1 MSYPDQYRFQ
11 SRGPGEGPRGAF
23 HDDGRPDSDFPFGRR
38 VLITEDNWLVAGE
51 WRAALED
58 AGYEV
63 VGVAA
68 SAEEALELCRLETPD
83 VILMDIRLLGD
94 RDGVE
99 AAREARSLYDIPS
112 VFVSAHD
119 DSEMRRRAAEAQP
132 LGWIT
137 KPVVPSRI
145 PELLLQFARPL
156 N

>member
-1 MSYPDQYRFQ
+1 MHYPDPYRFQ
-11 SRGPGEGPRGAF
+11 SRGPQDGPYGRA
-23 HDDGRPDSDFPFGRR
+23 DGDGGPDADYPLGRR

-51 WRAALED
+51 WRAALEE

-68 SAEEALELCRLETPD
+68 SAEEALEICREESPD
-83 VILMDIRLLGD
+83 LILMDIRLLGA

-99 AAREARSLYDIPS
+99 AARDARSLYDIPS
-112 VFVSAHD
+112 VFVSAND
-119 DSEMRRRAAEAQP
+119 DSEVRRRAAEARP
-132 LGWIT
+132 LGWIA
-137 KPVVPSRI
+137 KPVLASRI

>member
-1 MSYPDQYRFQ
+1 MPHPDAYRFQ
-11 SRGPGEGPRGAF
+11 SRGPQDGPGRYAAG
-23 HDDGRPDSDFPFGRR
+23 DGGPDADFPLGRR

-58 AGYEV
+58 VGYEV

-68 SAEEALELCRLETPD
+68 SAEESLEICREESPD
-83 VILMDIRLLGD
+83 LILMDIRLLGD

-99 AAREARSLYDIPS
+99 AARDARALYDIPS

-119 DSEMRRRAAEAQP
+119 DSEVRRRAAEARP

-137 KPVVPSRI
+137 KPVLASRI
-145 PELLLQFARPL
+145 PEILLQLARPL

>member
-1 MSYPDQYRFQ
+1 MAYPDPIRFQ
-11 SRGPGEGPRGAF
+11 SRGSGERSHGVFPG
-23 HDDGRPDSDFPFGRR
+23 DGWPASDFPFGRR

-58 AGYEV
+58 AGYTV

-68 SAEEALELCRLETPD
+68 SAAEALDLCAQETPD
-83 VILMDIRLLGD
+83 LILMDIRLLGD
-94 RDGVE
+94 RDGIE
-99 AAREARSLYDIPS
+99 AARDARSLYDIPS

-119 DSEMRRRAAEAQP
+119 DSEIRRRAAEARP

-137 KPVVPSRI
+137 KPVVASRI
-145 PELLLQFARPL
+145 PELLIQFARPL

>member
-11 SRGPGEGPRGAF
+11 SRGPRDGPPGPAEG
-23 HDDGRPDSDFPFGRR
+23 DGRPEADFPLGRR

-63 VGVAA
+63 VGMAA
-68 SAEEALELCRLETPD
+68 SAEEALEVCREESPD
-83 VILMDIRLLGD
+83 LILMDIRLLGD
-94 RDGVE
+94 RDGIE
-99 AAREARSLYDIPS
+99 AAQEARSLYGIPS

-119 DSEMRRRAAEAQP
+119 DGDVRRRAVEARP

-137 KPVVPSRI
+137 KPVLASRI
-145 PELLLQFARPL
+145 PELLRQFARPL
-156 N
+156 H